1 MVNVVEK
8 QGKQTAVSA
17 ALGSAG
23 ASWHA
28 VTCGNLAP
36 RTILEHSRKQRTGSD
51 FFLRCLPRTANST
64 ISASLRGVY
73 RVYDCSISGE
83 AARAICRFCH
93 LRPELVSDGPTSA
106 VIFKTRVSL
115 ANTSIVVTP
124 TMIYP
129 ATNPS
134 GIITSVERVPSTIQ
148 CCTRY
153 GDLSGDFVPEAKF
166 LNLNTLQYAWTA
178 RRSGIER
185 LCVTR
190 LHSNVKLTSY
200 RKLKLSA
207 TTCLWDMQG

>member
-36 RTILEHSRKQRTGSD
+36 RSILEHSRKQRTGTD
-51 FFLRCLPRTANST
+51 FFVRCLRRTVNST
-64 ISASLRGVY
+64 VSASLRGVY

-83 AARAICRFCH
+83 AVRAICRFCH

-106 VIFKTRVSL
+106 VIWYACFSCQH
-115 ANTSIVVTP
+115 
-124 TMIYP
+124 
-129 ATNPS
+129 TNRGDTNDDIADNHQCRARPLE
-134 GIITSVERVPSTIQ
+134 VQ

-153 GDLSGDFVPEAKF
+153 
-166 LNLNTLQYAWTA
+166 
-178 RRSGIER
+178 
-185 LCVTR
+185 
-190 LHSNVKLTSY
+190 
-200 RKLKLSA
+200 
-207 TTCLWDMQG
+207 